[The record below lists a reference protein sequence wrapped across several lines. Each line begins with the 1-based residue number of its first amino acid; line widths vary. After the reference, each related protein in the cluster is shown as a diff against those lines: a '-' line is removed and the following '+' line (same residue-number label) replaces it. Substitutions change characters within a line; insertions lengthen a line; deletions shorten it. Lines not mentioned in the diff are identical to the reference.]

1 MPDGNFCALSVVHGE
16 EGGIA
21 MRLKLS
27 LLAFA
32 FIAATGFLLAL
43 AWQPTGPAG
52 IQKTDR
58 LVGNTEAPFLMER
71 FAG

>member
-1 MPDGNFCALSVVHGE
+1 
-16 EGGIA
+16 

-32 FIAATGFLLAL
+32 FIVAIGSLLAV

-58 LVGNTEAPFLMER
+58 LVGNTKAPFLMER